1 LIGFGEESKILML
14 NHVYHP
20 TASWGL
26 PGGWLDKDEAP
37 AECALRELKEET
49 GLSAI
54 LGPVVLVTHEV
65 IPPHIGIAYMAKI
78 KPGEIQLSSEIISAA
93 WFNPDDLPEPILS
106 FTRDAI
112 KAAVSYPNQ
121 NFAQKR
127 EWDE

>member
-1 LIGFGEESKILML
+1 ML

-20 TASWGL
+20 TARWGL
-26 PGGWLDKDEAP
+26 PGGWLDKGEAP
-37 AECALRELKEET
+37 AECALRELEEET

-54 LGPVVLVTHEV
+54 LGPVVRVTHEAV
-65 IPPHIGIAYMAKI
+65 PPHIGIAYMAKI
-78 KPGEIQLSSEIISAA
+78 MPGEIQLSSEIISAG
-93 WFNPDDLPEPILS
+93 WYGPDDLPEPILS